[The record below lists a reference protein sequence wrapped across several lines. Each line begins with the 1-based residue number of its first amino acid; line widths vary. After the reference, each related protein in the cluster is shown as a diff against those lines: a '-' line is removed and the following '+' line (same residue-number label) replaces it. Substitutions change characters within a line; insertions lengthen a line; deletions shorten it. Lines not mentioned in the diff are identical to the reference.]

1 MMSDIFHFYKS
12 IISKEFA
19 SNFKLPEQAINESS
33 FVVESPKNEDNGD
46 LSTNI
51 CMVLSKDLS
60 QPPIKIAEILKT
72 SLEKYSE
79 FEQLE
84 VAKPGFLNFRV
95 NKSVWYK
102 FLSEKLHTSELY
114 DKNIGNGQTIN
125 VEYVSANPTGPLHIG
140 HCRGAVFGDVLSNLL
155 TSTGYDVTKE
165 YYVNDAGVQ
174 INYLAD
180 SVIIRI
186 KEILNQQNENN
197 YPDNFYPGEYL
208 IDVAKN
214 IIDKNGDKILEQ
226 DNSFELIK
234 DESVA
239 LLLDLIKAD
248 LKLLSIE
255 QDHFISE
262 KKLIAEGKI
271 DEAITKLKDL
281 DLIYEGILDK
291 PKGKQIEDWEPR
303 EQMLFKSSN
312 YGDETDRPL
321 QKSNGEW
328 TYFANDIAYHFDKYQ
343 RGSQKLIDIWGADH
357 GGYIKRMNASIV
369 ALTND
374 EAEFSVK
381 LCQMV
386 KLISDGKQ
394 LKMSKR
400 SGDFITIRE
409 LVDEVGSD
417 SIRFMML
424 YRKNEAPLEFNFQ
437 KVTEQSKDNPV
448 FYVQYA
454 HARICSVIRNLKE
467 YKLDLDLNTFDNCN
481 YEQLREDGELFLLKK
496 IMNYSSIIETSA
508 TLEEPHRISYYLY
521 DLASALHSL
530 WNQGKIDKEKRFIDE
545 NNIERTYARIALL
558 MLTKRT
564 LKSGL
569 DILGVSAPEEMQ

>member
-1 MMSDIFHFYKS
+1 MSDIFHFYKS
-12 IISKEFA
+12 IISKEFV
-19 SNFKLPEQAINESS
+19 SNFKLSEQVINESR

-51 CMVLSKDLS
+51 CMVLSKELS
-60 QPPIKIAEILKT
+60 EPPIKIAEILKT

-84 VAKPGFLNFRV
+84 IAKPGFLNFRV
-95 NKSVWYK
+95 KKSVWYK
-102 FLSEKLHTSELY
+102 FLSEKLNSSELY

-186 KEILNQQNENN
+186 KEILNQQNDNN

-208 IDVAKN
+208 IDIAKK

-226 DNSFELIK
+226 DNLFELIK

-239 LLLDLIKAD
+239 LLLDLIKED

-255 QDHFISE
+255 QNHFISE

-271 DEAITKLKDL
+271 DEAIKKLKDL
-281 DLIYEGILDK
+281 DLIYEGILNK

-374 EAEFSVK
+374 KAEFSVK

-417 SIRFMML
+417 CIRFMML

-454 HARICSVIRNLKE
+454 HARICSVIRNLE
-467 YKLDLDLNTFDNCN
+467 DYKLGLDLNSFDKCN
-481 YEQLREDGELFLLKK
+481 YEQLKEDGELFLLKK

>member
-1 MMSDIFHFYKS
+1 MSDIFHFYKS

-19 SNFKLPEQAINESS
+19 SNFKLPEQAIIESS

-102 FLSEKLHTSELY
+102 FLSEKLNSSELY

-155 TSTGYDVTKE
+155 KSTGYDVTKE

-186 KEILNQQNENN
+186 KEILNQRNENN

-208 IDVAKN
+208 TDVAKN

-226 DNSFELIK
+226 DNSFEVIK

-374 EAEFSVK
+374 KAEFSVK

-437 KVTEQSKDNPV
+437 KVMEQSKDNPV

-454 HARICSVIRNLKE
+454 HARICSVIRNLE
-467 YKLDLDLNTFDNCN
+467 DYKFDLDLNDFDNCN
-481 YEQLREDGELFLLKK
+481 YEQLKEDGELFLLKK

-530 WNQGKIDKEKRFIDE
+530 WSQGKIDKEKRFIDE

>member
-1 MMSDIFHFYKS
+1 M
-12 IISKEFA
+12 
-19 SNFKLPEQAINESS
+19 
-33 FVVESPKNEDNGD
+33 
-46 LSTNI
+46 
-51 CMVLSKDLS
+51 
-60 QPPIKIAEILKT
+60 
-72 SLEKYSE
+72 
-79 FEQLE
+79 
-84 VAKPGFLNFRV
+84 
-95 NKSVWYK
+95 
-102 FLSEKLHTSELY
+102 
-114 DKNIGNGQTIN
+114 
-125 VEYVSANPTGPLHIG
+125 
-140 HCRGAVFGDVLSNLL
+140 
-155 TSTGYDVTKE
+155 
-165 YYVNDAGVQ
+165 
-174 INYLAD
+174 
-180 SVIIRI
+180 
-186 KEILNQQNENN
+186 
-197 YPDNFYPGEYL
+197 
-208 IDVAKN
+208 
-214 IIDKNGDKILEQ
+214 
-226 DNSFELIK
+226 
-234 DESVA
+234 
-239 LLLDLIKAD
+239 LLDLIKAD

-271 DEAITKLKDL
+271 DEAIKKLKDL
-281 DLIYEGILDK
+281 DLIYEGILNK

-374 EAEFSVK
+374 KAEFSVK

-417 SIRFMML
+417 CIRFMML

-454 HARICSVIRNLKE
+454 HARICSVIRNLE
-467 YKLDLDLNTFDNCN
+467 DYKLGLDLNSFDKCN
-481 YEQLREDGELFLLKK
+481 YEQLKEDGELFLLKK

>member
-1 MMSDIFHFYKS
+1 MSDIFHFYKS
-12 IISKEFA
+12 IISKEFV
-19 SNFKLPEQAINESS
+19 SNFKLSEQVINESR

-51 CMVLSKDLS
+51 CMVLSKELS
-60 QPPIKIAEILKT
+60 EPPIKIAEILKT

-84 VAKPGFLNFRV
+84 IAKPGFLNFHV

-102 FLSEKLHTSELY
+102 FLSEKLNSGELY
-114 DKNIGNGQTIN
+114 DKNLGNGQTIN

-186 KEILNQQNENN
+186 KEILNQQNGNN

-208 IDVAKN
+208 IDIAKK

-226 DNSFELIK
+226 DNLFELIK

-239 LLLDLIKAD
+239 LLLDLIKED

-255 QDHFISE
+255 QNHFISE

-271 DEAITKLKDL
+271 DEAIKKLKDL
-281 DLIYEGILDK
+281 DLIYEGILNK

-374 EAEFSVK
+374 KAEFSVK

-417 SIRFMML
+417 CIRFMML

-454 HARICSVIRNLKE
+454 HARICSVIRNLE
-467 YKLDLDLNTFDNCN
+467 DYKLDLDLNSFDKCN
-481 YEQLREDGELFLLKK
+481 YEQLKEDGELFLLKK

>member
-1 MMSDIFHFYKS
+1 MSDIFHFYKS

-51 CMVLSKDLS
+51 CMVLSKELS
-60 QPPIKIAEILKT
+60 EPPIKIAKILKT
-72 SLEKYSE
+72 SLERYSE
-79 FEQLE
+79 FEQLV

-186 KEILNQQNENN
+186 KEILNQRNENN

-271 DEAITKLKDL
+271 DEAITKLKNL

-374 EAEFSVK
+374 KAKFSVK

-454 HARICSVIRNLKE
+454 HARICSVIRNLEE

>member
-1 MMSDIFHFYKS
+1 MSDIFHFYKS

-19 SNFKLPEQAINESS
+19 SNFKLPEQAVNESS

-186 KEILNQQNENN
+186 KEILNQRNENN

-208 IDVAKN
+208 IDVAKK
-214 IIDKNGDKILEQ
+214 IIDANGDKILEQ

-374 EAEFSVK
+374 KAEFSVK

-454 HARICSVIRNLKE
+454 HARICSVIRNLE
-467 YKLDLDLNTFDNCN
+467 DYKFDLDLNDFDNCN
-481 YEQLREDGELFLLKK
+481 YEQLKEDGELFLLKK

>member
-1 MMSDIFHFYKS
+1 MSDIFHFYKS
-12 IISKEFA
+12 IISQEFA
-19 SNFKLPEQAINESS
+19 SNFKLPEQAVNESS

-51 CMVLSKDLS
+51 CMVLSKELS
-60 QPPIKIAEILKT
+60 EPPIKIAEILKT
-72 SLEKYSE
+72 SLEKYAE

-84 VAKPGFLNFRV
+84 IAKPGFLNFRV

-102 FLSEKLHTSELY
+102 FLSEKLNSSELY

-186 KEILNQQNENN
+186 KEILNQRNENN

-214 IIDKNGDKILEQ
+214 IIDKNGDTILEQ

-374 EAEFSVK
+374 KAEFSVK

-454 HARICSVIRNLKE
+454 HARICSVIRNLE
-467 YKLDLDLNTFDNCN
+467 DYKFDLDLNDFDNCN
-481 YEQLREDGELFLLKK
+481 YEQLKEDGELFLLKK

>member
-1 MMSDIFHFYKS
+1 MSDIFHFYKS

-79 FEQLE
+79 FEQLAI
-84 VAKPGFLNFRV
+84 AKPGFLNFRV

-102 FLSEKLHTSELY
+102 FLSEKLNSSELY

-186 KEILNQQNENN
+186 KEILNQRNENN

-208 IDVAKN
+208 IDVAKK

-374 EAEFSVK
+374 KAEFSVK

-454 HARICSVIRNLKE
+454 HARICSVIRNLEE

>member
-1 MMSDIFHFYKS
+1 MSDIFHFYKS

-186 KEILNQQNENN
+186 KEILNQRNENN

-328 TYFANDIAYHFDKYQ
+328 TYFANDIAYHFDKHQ

-374 EAEFSVK
+374 KAEFSVK

-454 HARICSVIRNLKE
+454 HARICSVIRNLE
-467 YKLDLDLNTFDNCN
+467 DYKFDLDLNDFNNCN
-481 YEQLREDGELFLLKK
+481 YEQLKEDGELFLLKK

>member
-1 MMSDIFHFYKS
+1 MSDIFHFYKS

-79 FEQLE
+79 FEQLAI
-84 VAKPGFLNFRV
+84 AKPGFLNFRV

-102 FLSEKLHTSELY
+102 FLSEKLNSSELY

-186 KEILNQQNENN
+186 KETLNQRNENN

-208 IDVAKN
+208 IDVAKK

-369 ALTND
+369 ALTD
-374 EAEFSVK
+374 DKAEFSVK

>member
-1 MMSDIFHFYKS
+1 MSDIFHFYKS

-51 CMVLSKDLS
+51 CMVLSKELS
-60 QPPIKIAEILKT
+60 EPPIKIAEILKT

-84 VAKPGFLNFRV
+84 IAKPGFLNFRV
-95 NKSVWYK
+95 KKSVWYK
-102 FLSEKLHTSELY
+102 FLSEKLNSSELY

-186 KEILNQQNENN
+186 KEILNQRNENN

-374 EAEFSVK
+374 KAEFSVK

-454 HARICSVIRNLKE
+454 HARICSVIRNLEE

>member
-1 MMSDIFHFYKS
+1 MSDIFHFYKS

-51 CMVLSKDLS
+51 CMVLSKELS
-60 QPPIKIAEILKT
+60 EPPIKIAEILKT

-84 VAKPGFLNFRV
+84 IAKPGFLNFRV
-95 NKSVWYK
+95 KKSVWYK
-102 FLSEKLHTSELY
+102 FLSEKLNSSELY

-186 KEILNQQNENN
+186 KEILNQQNDNN

-208 IDVAKN
+208 IDVAKK
-214 IIDKNGDKILEQ
+214 IIDKNGNKILEQ

-271 DEAITKLKDL
+271 DEAIKKLKDL
-281 DLIYEGILDK
+281 DLIYEGILNK

-374 EAEFSVK
+374 KAEFSVK

-417 SIRFMML
+417 CIRFMML

-454 HARICSVIRNLKE
+454 HARICSVIRNLE
-467 YKLDLDLNTFDNCN
+467 DYKLGLDLNSFDKCN
-481 YEQLREDGELFLLKK
+481 YEQLKEDGELFLLKK

-569 DILGVSAPEEMQ
+569 DVLGVSAPEEMQ

>member
-1 MMSDIFHFYKS
+1 MSDIFHFYKS
-12 IISKEFA
+12 IISKEFV
-19 SNFKLPEQAINESS
+19 SNFKLPEQVINESR

-51 CMVLSKDLS
+51 CMVLSKELS
-60 QPPIKIAEILKT
+60 EPPIKIAEILKT

-84 VAKPGFLNFRV
+84 IAKPGFLNFRV
-95 NKSVWYK
+95 KKSVWYK
-102 FLSEKLHTSELY
+102 FLSEKLNSSELY

-186 KEILNQQNENN
+186 KEILNQRNENN

-271 DEAITKLKDL
+271 DEAIKKLKDL
-281 DLIYEGILDK
+281 DLIYEGILNK

-374 EAEFSVK
+374 KAEFSVK

-417 SIRFMML
+417 CIRFMML

-454 HARICSVIRNLKE
+454 HARICSVIRNLE
-467 YKLDLDLNTFDNCN
+467 DYKLGLDLNSFDKCN
-481 YEQLREDGELFLLKK
+481 YEQLKEDGELFLLKK

>member
-1 MMSDIFHFYKS
+1 MSDIFHFYKS

-51 CMVLSKDLS
+51 CMVLSKELS
-60 QPPIKIAEILKT
+60 EPPIKIAEILKT

-79 FEQLE
+79 FEQLKI
-84 VAKPGFLNFRV
+84 AKPGFLNFRV

-102 FLSEKLHTSELY
+102 FLSEKLHASELY

-186 KEILNQQNENN
+186 KEILNQRNENN

-208 IDVAKN
+208 IDVAKK
-214 IIDKNGDKILEQ
+214 IIDKNGDTILEQ

-271 DEAITKLKDL
+271 NEAITKLKDL

-374 EAEFSVK
+374 KAEFSVK

-454 HARICSVIRNLKE
+454 HARICSVIRNLE
-467 YKLDLDLNTFDNCN
+467 DYKFDLDLNDFDNCN
-481 YEQLREDGELFLLKK
+481 YEQLKEDGELFLLKK

>member
-1 MMSDIFHFYKS
+1 MSDIFHFYKS
-12 IISKEFA
+12 IISKEFV
-19 SNFKLPEQAINESS
+19 SNFKLSEQVINESR

-51 CMVLSKDLS
+51 CMVLSKELS
-60 QPPIKIAEILKT
+60 KPPIKIAEILKT

-84 VAKPGFLNFRV
+84 IAKPGFLNFRV
-95 NKSVWYK
+95 KKSVWYK
-102 FLSEKLHTSELY
+102 FLSEKLNSSELY

-155 TSTGYDVTKE
+155 TSTGYVVTKE

-186 KEILNQQNENN
+186 KEILNQQNDNN

-208 IDVAKN
+208 IDVAKK
-214 IIDKNGDKILEQ
+214 IIDKNGNKILEQ

-271 DEAITKLKDL
+271 DEAIKKLKDL
-281 DLIYEGILDK
+281 DLIYEGILNK
-291 PKGKQIEDWEPR
+291 PKGKQVEDWEPR

-374 EAEFSVK
+374 KAEFSVK

-417 SIRFMML
+417 CIRFMML

-454 HARICSVIRNLKE
+454 HARICSVIRNLE
-467 YKLDLDLNTFDNCN
+467 DYKLGLDLNSFDKCN
-481 YEQLREDGELFLLKK
+481 YEQLKEDGELFLLKK

-508 TLEEPHRISYYLY
+508 ILEEPHRISYYLY